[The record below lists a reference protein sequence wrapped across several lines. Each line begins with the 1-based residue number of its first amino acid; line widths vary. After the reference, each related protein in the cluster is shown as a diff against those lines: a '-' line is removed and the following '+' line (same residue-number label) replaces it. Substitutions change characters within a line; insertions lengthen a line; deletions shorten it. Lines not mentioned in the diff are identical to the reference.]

1 MADILAHR
9 KIEPENYIRKVEQ
22 SDNKHMTAIN
32 SLFTRLE
39 PSPLKSNMEFSQAIS
54 RLLIW
59 LFTTTLIGVGMYN
72 NYYPPKFSAFLAF
85 GGIFGLYTLAV
96 LTSVLII
103 PHSRIRPYL
112 TIPFDISSIAIAMML
127 TDAGPFSVFFLFF
140 PWIYI
145 GYGVRYGRSEL
156 FTATA
161 ASVIAFT
168 IVLIISDTW
177 YSHIYDVIA
186 YLVFLIALPFYLSV
200 MISRIKRAREEA
212 DYANQAKSEFL
223 ATMSHEIRTP
233 MTGILGMT
241 ELLEGTPLNNKQ
253 QEYVEGLK
261 ESSITLHSLI
271 NDILDLSKI
280 EAGKYQLD
288 HSAFNL
294 RQLVKGVIN
303 IFIPQANKKGL
314 GLIYEVNHD
323 VPEMV
328 MGDHNRLRQV
338 LLNLISNAI
347 KYTDNGKIIIRIGH
361 ADLHNRLN
369 LLRFEVEDSGIGIRK
384 EQLDH
389 IFDPFYQC
397 QINPAEQRHG
407 TGLGTTISYKLVNA
421 MYGDI
426 GVNSKPGRGSLFWF
440 ELPLP
445 IAEDSLNRGILDDQ
459 QSQAMEA
466 NNRLH
471 ILLAEDTEIIA
482 KVITTFLQQEGHTV
496 THVSNGKLALDALEK
511 DKTLDLV
518 LMDMRMPKMTGL
530 EVTRSW
536 REMEPSHKRIPIIAL
551 TANST
556 TIERNQC
563 FEAGMDHF
571 ITKPVSQARLMEV
584 IQEVI

>member
-1 MADILAHR
+1 
-9 KIEPENYIRKVEQ
+9 
-22 SDNKHMTAIN
+22 MTAIN
-32 SLFTRLE
+32 TLFARLE
-39 PSPLKSNMEFSQAIS
+39 PAPLKSNMEFSQAIS
-54 RLLIW
+54 RTLIW
-59 LFTTTLIGVGMYN
+59 FFTTLLIGVGMYN
-72 NYYPPKFSAFLAF
+72 NYYPTKFTAYFAF
-85 GGIFGLYTLAV
+85 GGIFGAYTLTV
-96 LTSVLII
+96 LVSVLII
-103 PHSRIRPYL
+103 PHSRIRPYI
-112 TIPFDISSIAIAMML
+112 TIPLDISSIAIAMML

-140 PWIYI
+140 PWTYI
-145 GYGVRYGRSEL
+145 GYGVRYGPSEL
-156 FTATA
+156 FSATA
-161 ASVIAFT
+161 ASVIAFSV
-168 IVLIISDTW
+168 VLIISDTW

-186 YLVFLIALPFYLSV
+186 YLVFLIALPFYLDV
-200 MISRIKRAREEA
+200 MIRRIKRAREEA
-212 DYANQAKSEFL
+212 DSANHAKSEFL

-241 ELLEGTPLNNKQ
+241 ELLENTPLNDIQ
-253 QEYVEGLK
+253 EEYVEGLK
-261 ESSITLHSLI
+261 ESSVTLHSLI

-294 RQLVKGVIN
+294 RRLVKGVVN
-303 IFIPQANKKGL
+303 IFKPQSSKKEISL
-314 GLIYEVNHD
+314 TYEVDPD

-338 LLNLISNAI
+338 LLNLISNAV
-347 KYTDNGKIIIRIGH
+347 KYTDNGNVTVRIGH
-361 ADLHNRLN
+361 ADTHDQLN
-369 LLRFEVEDSGIGIRK
+369 LLRFEVEDSGVGIEK
-384 EQLDH
+384 EQLEH

-421 MYGDI
+421 MYGEI
-426 GVNSKPGRGSLFWF
+426 GVDSHPGHGSLFWF

-445 IAEDSLNRGILDDQ
+445 MADDSSNKSILGDQ
-459 QSQAMEA
+459 QASITKLDSK
-466 NNRLH
+466 LH

-496 THVSNGKLALDALEK
+496 THVDNGKSALSALEN
-511 DKTLDLV
+511 DNSLDLV
-518 LMDMRMPKMTGL
+518 LMDMRMPEMTGL
-530 EVTRSW
+530 EVTRYW
-536 REMEPSHKRIPIIAL
+536 REIEPAHRRIPIIAL

>member
-1 MADILAHR
+1 
-9 KIEPENYIRKVEQ
+9 
-22 SDNKHMTAIN
+22 
-32 SLFTRLE
+32 
-39 PSPLKSNMEFSQAIS
+39 MEFNQAIS

-59 LFTTTLIGVGMYN
+59 LFTTLLIGVGMYN
-72 NYYPPKFSAFLAF
+72 NYYPPKFNAYFAF
-85 GGIFGLYTLAV
+85 GGIFCLYTLTV
-96 LTSVLII
+96 LLSVLII
-103 PHSRIRPYL
+103 PHSRIRPYI

-156 FTATA
+156 FIATA

-168 IVLIISDTW
+168 LVLIISDTW

-186 YLVFLIALPFYLSV
+186 YLIFLIALPFYLDT
-200 MISRIKRAREEA
+200 MITRIKRAREEA
-212 DYANQAKSEFL
+212 DSANQAKSEFL

-241 ELLEGTPLNNKQ
+241 ELLEKTPLNNTQ
-253 QEYVEGLK
+253 EEYVEGLK
-261 ESSITLHSLI
+261 ESSVTLHSLI

-294 RQLVKGVIN
+294 QRIVKGVLN
-303 IFIPQANKKGL
+303 IFKPQANKKGISL
-314 GLIYEVNHD
+314 TYEIDPD

-338 LLNLISNAI
+338 LLNLISNAV
-347 KYTDNGKIIIRIGH
+347 KYTDEGSVSVHISH
-361 ADLHNRLN
+361 SSSHEQLN
-369 LLRFEVEDSGIGIRK
+369 LLRFEVKDSGIGIKK

-397 QINPAEQRHG
+397 QISPAEQRHG
-407 TGLGTTISYKLVNA
+407 TGLGTTISHKLVNA
-421 MYGDI
+421 MYGEI
-426 GVNSKPGRGSLFWF
+426 GVDSQPGEGSLFWF

-445 IAEDSLNRGILDDQ
+445 IAEDSMNKSMLSEQHTN
-459 QSQAMEA
+459 STET
-466 NNRLH
+466 NNKLH
-471 ILLAEDTEIIA
+471 VLLAEDTDIIA
-482 KVITTFLQQEGHTV
+482 KVITTFLRQEGHTV
-496 THVSNGKLALDALEK
+496 THVNNGKLALNALEN
-511 DKTLDLV
+511 DNSLDLV
-518 LMDMRMPKMTGL
+518 LMDMRMPEMTGL

-536 REMEPSHKRIPIIAL
+536 REIETGKKRIPIIAL